1 MKTPRLLL
9 ISAMIIFTTGLFA
22 QSEKIAYYRPYDQRG
37 TNIFE
42 SPATDTVSF
51 KGLQVRIGGNFTQ
64 QFQSLSHSN
73 TALPNNVTIGPAT
86 QNLNALYPLT
96 SGFNL
101 ATANLRFDI
110 QLEDGI
116 RVSLENYMSSR
127 HHPEFWVKGGYIQID
142 KLPMFGNPDWFT
154 KYFTVK
160 IGHFGINYGDQHFR
174 RSDNGNTIM
183 NPFVGNYIMDAFTTE
198 IGGELYVY
206 PVENIFLMGGMTGGL
221 INGDVKTAYDSSGE
235 VIRKNPSIL
244 AKAGYDS
251 QVSDDLRLRL
261 TASLYANP
269 GTSRNTL
276 YAGDRTGSRY
286 YMAVEPERTVSGGAF
301 VLSTPANRFTSGQI
315 APGFTHKVTAIS
327 INPFIKFR
335 GLELFGTFETTS
347 GTENPLV
354 TESRSF
360 RQIAGEMVYRFFP
373 GEQAFIAGRYNKVTG
388 LLAGYTDD
396 ISIDRIQIS
405 AGWYTTKNLLLKLEY
420 VNQNFNG
427 FNDTDYRNGA
437 NFKGFVL
444 EAAIGF

>member
-1 MKTPRLLL
+1 MKAKKLLL
-9 ISAMIIFTTGLFA
+9 ISVMIISATGLFA

-37 TNIFE
+37 INTFE
-42 SPATDTVSF
+42 SPAKDTVSF

-73 TALPNNVTIGPAT
+73 TALPNNVTIGTAT
-86 QNLNALYPLT
+86 HNLNSLYPLAP
-96 SGFNL
+96 GFNL

-127 HHPEFWVKGGYIQID
+127 HHPEFWVKGGYIQVD

-154 KYFTVK
+154 RYFSVK

-174 RSDNGNTIM
+174 RSDNGNTIL
-183 NPFVGNYIMDAFTTE
+183 NPFVGNYIMDAFATE
-198 IGGELYVY
+198 IGGELYIF
-206 PVENIFLMGGMTGGL
+206 PHEDMFLMAGMTGGL
-221 INGDVKTAYDSSGE
+221 INGDVKTAYDSNGE

-251 QVSDDLRLRL
+251 QLTDDLRVRF
-261 TASLYANP
+261 TASIYANP
-269 GTSRNTL
+269 GTTRNTL

-286 YMAVEPERTVSGGAF
+286 YMAVEPERYVSGGAF
-301 VLSTPANRFTSGQI
+301 ALYTPTNRFTSGRI
-315 APGFTHKVTAIS
+315 NPGLTHKVTS
-327 INPFIKFR
+327 VSVNPFVKFR
-335 GLELFGTFETTS
+335 GLEFFGTWEMTN

-360 RQIAGEMVYRFFP
+360 TQIAGEMVYRFLP

-388 LLAGYTDD
+388 LLAGYSDD
-396 ISIDRIQIS
+396 ISVDRIQVS

-427 FNDTDYRNGA
+427 FSATDYRNGA
-437 NFKGFVL
+437 KFNGFVI